1 MVELCPEVF
10 MKSRLFAFLGIE
22 RWLDAVE
29 TLGIM
34 VIIVVSMAQAVY
46 AAVEH
51 PEYAV
56 PAALLG
62 AVVMTYALKMG
73 EKRFTQW
80 RQT

>member
-1 MVELCPEVF
+1 

-29 TLGIM
+29 TM
-34 VIIVVSMAQAVY
+34 CNMAIIVVSMAPAVY

-51 PEYAV
+51 PVYAV
-56 PAALLG
+56 PTALLG

-80 RQT
+80 RRT